1 MIYFDHNAT
10 TPLEPQVLEGMIPWL
25 QDYYGNPS
33 ALCRLGRLARSALDR
48 ARDQVARLVAVSPE
62 QVVFTSGA
70 TEASNL
76 ALEAAAAR
84 YPSAE
89 LWIGGTE
96 HPSVEAPLSRLSVEK
111 GWPLWRLPTTPAGEH
126 RLASWP
132 KTRGPVIAAL
142 MRANNETGVIEDPK
156 ALALEVRRRGGF
168 LHVDAVQAAG
178 KIPLVFDATGAHTLA
193 LSAHKIGGP
202 KGVGALIVE
211 SGLDLRPQSIGGGQ
225 ERGLRP
231 GTEPVAQIVGFG
243 LAAELALQQQ
253 AARADRTSALRQ
265 RLEAGLEGI
274 SGVVIYAKTA
284 PRLPNTTLFSVPGW
298 EGETAVMAL
307 DRAGFCVSSG
317 SACASGGQAPSPVL
331 LAMGIPP
338 EEARRAIRVSVGWAN
353 AEAEV
358 DALLKALTTMS
369 MTGPSGAGSMSDEY
383 FSDGSRGH
391 SGSAAD

>member
-10 TPLEPQVLEGMIPWL
+10 TPLDPRVLEGMMPWL
-25 QDYYGNPS
+25 RDYYGNPS
-33 ALCRLGRLARSALDR
+33 ALCRMGRLARAALDR

-84 YPSAE
+84 YASAG
-89 LWIGGTE
+89 LWVGGTE
-96 HPSVEAPLSRLSVEK
+96 HPSVDAPVTRLSKERA
-111 GWPLWRLPTTPAGEH
+111 WPLWRLPTTNAGGH
-126 RLASWP
+126 RLASFP
-132 KTRGPVIAAL
+132 KAEDPVIAAL
-142 MRANNETGVIEDPK
+142 MLANNETGVIEDPLP
-156 ALALEVRRRGGF
+156 LALEVRRGGGF

-178 KIPLVFDATGAHTLA
+178 KIPLVFEATGAHTLA

-211 SGLDLRPQSIGGGQ
+211 SGLDLRPLCIGGGQ
-225 ERGLRP
+225 ERGLRA

-243 LAAELALQQQ
+243 LAAELALQEL
-253 AARADRTSALRQ
+253 AARAALTLALRQ
-265 RLEAGLEGI
+265 RLEAGLDRI
-274 SGVVIYAKTA
+274 SGAVIYARAA
-284 PRLPNTTLFSVPGW
+284 PRLPNTTLFSLSGW

-317 SACASGGQAPSPVL
+317 SACASGGHAPSPVL

-338 EEARRAIRVSVGWAN
+338 DEARRAIRVSVGWAN
-353 AEAEV
+353 SAAEV
-358 DALLKALTTMS
+358 DALLEALTAMS
-369 MTGPSGAGSMSDEY
+369 MTGP
-383 FSDGSRGH
+383 
-391 SGSAAD
+391 